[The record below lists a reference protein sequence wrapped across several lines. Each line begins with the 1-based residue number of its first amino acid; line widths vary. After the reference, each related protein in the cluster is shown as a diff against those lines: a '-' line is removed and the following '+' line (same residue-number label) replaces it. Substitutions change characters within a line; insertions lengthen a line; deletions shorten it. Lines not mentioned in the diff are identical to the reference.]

1 MLLKETNTVYNL
13 YESGE
18 LDVAILTGDFK
29 QNRDNPDY
37 EAIERS
43 KSIPLR
49 LNQKNEKT
57 IHFCNE
63 NVRKALAYALDKKI

>member
-1 MLLKETNTVYNL
+1 M

-18 LDVAILTGDFK
+18 LDVAVLTGDFAK

-43 KSIPLR
+43 KVYSLR
-49 LNQKNEKT
+49 LNQKRKT
-57 IHFCNE
+57 IHFANE
-63 NVRKALAYALDKKI
+63 NVRKALAYALDKKFSR